1 MQQSSFLF
9 SSPADFAANLTR
21 CCTVYFFV
29 APFFVPMLTVVPPTP
44 WDTIKVYERSS
55 NKISRSARNLWRLW
69 YGMKFRR
76 HKNPDTR
83 LFPLPQR
90 QSRDFGKISWLI
102 LASSSIMLAGVTWFQ
117 EEPEKPVKSEC
128 CAPSRIYITWT
139 DNSSLSNPF
148 FLSFSLHLPLWF
160 SLTPPFS
167 LFLSPHPPLV
177 PRFFLHV
184 IYRLDSFF
192 SPNRCV
198 PLPLFSVS
206 FIPVPYSHSHQRRRD
221 GAYKRLGGKRKT
233 QRFIVTAPAL
243 VEYFW
248 RNFYS
253 TFFIQWSLWSRGS
266 FPLVFRKTLFRPN
279 DKA

>member
-1 MQQSSFLF
+1 MQQPSFFF
-9 SSPADFAANLTR
+9 SSPADFAENFTR
-21 CCTVYFFV
+21 CHTVYFFV
-29 APFFVPMLTVVPPTP
+29 APFFVPMLTDVPPTP
-44 WDTIKVYERSS
+44 WDTIKVCERSS
-55 NKISRSARNLWRLW
+55 NKISRSEIYDVLDMVRNFVGTKILILGFSLCRS
-69 YGMKFRR
+69 GNRETSVK
-76 HKNPDTR
+76 
-83 LFPLPQR
+83 
-90 QSRDFGKISWLI
+90 SRGEI

-117 EEPEKPVKSEC
+117 EEPEKRVKSER

-160 SLTPPFS
+160 SVTPPFS

-206 FIPVPYSHSHQRRRD
+206 FIPVPYSHSHQQRRD
-221 GAYKRLGGKRKT
+221 GAYKRLGGKRRA